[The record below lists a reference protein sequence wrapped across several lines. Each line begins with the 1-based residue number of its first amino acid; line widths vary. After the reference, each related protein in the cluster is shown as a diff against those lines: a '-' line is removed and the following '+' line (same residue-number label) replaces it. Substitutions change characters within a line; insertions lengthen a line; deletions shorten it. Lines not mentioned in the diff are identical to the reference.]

1 MAGGNEGIKADNVI
15 PLSKIDP
22 ERFEALG
29 LTDHGCAQLDLW
41 LAALGESG
49 GAVSARQFEL
59 PVYAKGGGR
68 TTAARVFLASR
79 ETREVWRPGDA
90 YAALKPAQAAIDK
103 ALGLRAA
110 RLSYCSYDFAVPA
123 AGTASA
129 DDIAL
134 ITATA
139 QVLLADW
146 PHELTPL
153 RAGMNF
159 TGEATL
165 LPEIDPALRKRF
177 GLDGSVRVAG
187 SVGKRA
193 QGYRIEVSTALKVPP
208 LELLGGRLNIAL
220 LRASI
225 AAEGLGA
232 GNGTPPFSLA
242 LHGAITLD
250 QPKPASPIAADG
262 ARPLASGQQ
271 KLVTAIEVNAGSRQ
285 LALTA
290 EAPNL
295 IKAGALI
302 NSLAPGLGKTLSGAF
317 STMDKVVPG
326 LQRLEVSTP
335 MDGLDGARFALWLK
349 YSEAF
354 TLLDLIRIT
363 PSLYVAGTS
372 SGGEFTFDIELTGR
386 GEIGSGEQAL
396 AFETTLS
403 LPEGSFRA
411 TLVEGSK
418 VVLPADVAGKVA
430 KVEGRE
436 SLRLIDLAISANTR
450 TKDYTF
456 SVITIGFLEYRI
468 GKGSLLI
475 GDVRFEIGKSGGG
488 SVTAALEGSLVVG
501 DVEADVSIN
510 IDNGL
515 RGKVTIPRLPIGDI
529 AADLLQIEAPGELA
543 AAEIKDFEVALT
555 LGKETEF
562 SFKAESDSEFTI
574 AGLKAKLAK
583 LDVTYAGKLDLK
595 AEGQLRF
602 DTTEVDLKLIY
613 AEGTWNFSVNA
624 RTSFDLGRALRPL
637 AAEIGFEPPFQD
649 GSLTVT
655 HIDGALRLGAEG
667 TRIAL
672 SFAFK
677 TKDGDFRLTLVAAR
691 QLSGEKAGW
700 DYSLRMG
707 PATID
712 FRSLPV
718 VGGAIGAAADAFAK
732 SGGKKAV
739 GIDALRVGVLSTLE
753 EAAIAEL
760 FKNLATETFAPP
772 TEVTGKLSLT
782 GTLQLLDYEKPIVYP
797 QPKDKTP
804 AKGAKDSKGAKGGA
818 KADVE
823 ILPPV
828 PAKVDGAMKAGGSPA
843 VPTDDK
849 PAADKPA
856 DDMHWLPVQRDAGP
870 LHLAKLGLGLR
881 RAGGSYEVSAGLA
894 GKVTAAGVQLELM
907 DAGISVRLNELT
919 APRGRLRGMSLSFKR
934 GAVSVEGGF
943 LQMSETVYGG
953 QLSVQLPKVSIGVV
967 GVYGTYQLPDN
978 RGSSTSLFIY
988 GTASL
993 TAGIKLGAIT
1003 LTGLALGFGLN
1014 RRVIV
1019 PAIGEV
1025 AAFPLVALA
1034 MQENAG
1040 GAKSSAMEML
1050 NTLERHLPFTEG
1062 QIFAALGLRFTIAE
1076 TIEAFALAI
1085 GQFGRDVEFS
1095 LLGLARFEKSVGD
1108 QKFCRVELAIKMTLR
1123 PEEGVFLLQAE
1134 LTGNSW
1140 VLDPSCRLTGGFALG
1155 VWFGGAR
1162 KGDFVL
1168 TLGGYHRD
1176 FVPPA
1181 HYPVVPRL
1189 GLNWAV
1195 TNELTLKGEL
1205 YCALTPSHLMAGGRF
1220 EASFIHSRIK
1230 AWFIAAVDFLI
1241 RWAPLQYS
1249 LEAGIS
1255 IRVEADLWL
1264 FSINLSLDVQL
1275 SLWGP
1280 PFAGRVKVRLSVLSF
1295 EIAFGGDR
1303 AAAEIRGWAQFGALF
1318 LDKASPHWDAL
1329 PTPGAP
1335 VEAPAICGVALA
1347 GGRLSQPDDRPPG
1360 GPWMVRGD
1368 ELVLSVTSVLPATTI
1383 ALGTVKGAVP
1393 PKEQS
1398 GRNLALASPL
1408 ALETVAARHA
1418 TESAAFGIVP
1428 LAVTKAESG
1437 LTIAIVRDLAG
1448 DGTAAVDL
1456 AGWQV
1461 EPERQ
1466 GMPAALWD
1474 RQPPGDA
1481 PAARMTGAYLTGLA
1495 RFAPPEGRRRGD
1507 GTRIDIA
1514 RYRESDRIFRAA
1526 AAAEP
1531 AIRAGEANVPAR
1543 DTAADKGPRHF
1554 RAPPMHR
1561 SWMQGA

>member
-1 MAGGNEGIKADNVI
+1 MAGGNEGVKADNVI

-22 ERFEALG
+22 DRFEALG

-49 GAVSARQFEL
+49 GAVSALQFEL
-59 PVYAKGGGR
+59 PVYAEGGSR
-68 TTAARVFLASR
+68 TTATRVVVASR

-90 YAALKPAQAAIDK
+90 YAALKPAQLAIDK

-110 RLSYCSYDFAVPA
+110 RLSYCSFDFAVPA

-134 ITATA
+134 ITSTA
-139 QVLLADW
+139 RALLPDW
-146 PHELTPL
+146 PHQLAPL

-165 LPEIDPALRKRF
+165 LPEVDAALRERF

-187 SVGKRA
+187 SVGRLPQAGQQA
-193 QGYRIEVSTALKVPP
+193 QGYRIEASTALNVPP
-208 LELLGGRLNIAL
+208 LELLGGRLSVAL
-220 LRASI
+220 QRARV
-225 AAEGLGA
+225 AAEGAGSGA
-232 GNGTPPFSLA
+232 GGDAPFSLRLFGA
-242 LHGAITLD
+242 LSLD
-250 QPKPASPIAADG
+250 QQRLAASIELN
-262 ARPLASGQQ
+262 LASRE
-271 KLVTAIEVNAGSRQ
+271 L
-285 LALTA
+285 
-290 EAPNL
+290 NL
-295 IKAGALI
+295 IADAPELLKAGALVR
-302 NSLAPGLGKTLSGAF
+302 SLAPELDAALSDALGTV
-317 STMDKVVPG
+317 DKVVPW
-326 LQRLEVSTP
+326 LRRLDMTAP
-335 MDGLDGARFALWLK
+335 LDGFDGAKLELWLT
-349 YSEAF
+349 YAEPF
-354 TLLDLIRIT
+354 VLFDLIRVT
-363 PSLYVAGTS
+363 PSLFAAGTY
-372 SGGEFTFDIELTGR
+372 GGGAFAFEAEITGI
-386 GEIGSGEQAL
+386 GTIGSGAQAMR
-396 AFETTLS
+396 FETSLS
-403 LPEGSFRA
+403 LPEGIFRA
-411 TLVEGSK
+411 ALAEGSPL
-418 VVLPADVAGKVA
+418 VLPAEIDAKLDKVAG
-430 KVEGRE
+430 RE
-436 SLRLIDLAISANTR
+436 NLHLIDLALSAHTR
-450 TKDYTF
+450 DGAYFF
-456 SVITIGFLEYRI
+456 SIITLGFLDIPI
-468 GKGSLLI
+468 GGGLLSI
-475 GDVRFEIGKSGGG
+475 GDVRFEVGKRRGEGYR
-488 SVTAALEGSLVVG
+488 AQLEATLVIG
-501 DVEADVSIN
+501 DVEAGVAIDIDKDVK
-510 IDNGL
+510 GT
-515 RGKVTIPRLPIGDI
+515 VTVPVLPIGAI

-543 AAEIKDFEVALT
+543 AVEISAFELNLT
-555 LGKETEF
+555 LSKSTSF
-562 SFKAESDSEFTI
+562 DFKAESEEFTI
-574 AGLKAKLAK
+574 GGLALKLTRLDVRYAGTLTLNGEGRVRFDASDVKLALAY
-583 LDVTYAGKLDLK
+583 LDGS
-595 AEGQLRF
+595 
-602 DTTEVDLKLIY
+602 
-613 AEGTWNFSVNA
+613 WNFTFGGDT
-624 RTSFDLGRALRPL
+624 RFDLGRALAPL
-637 AAEIGFEPPFQD
+637 ARDIGFEPPFAE
-649 GSLTVT
+649 GSVTVT
-655 HIDGALRLGAEG
+655 RVAGALRLGAEG
-667 TRIAL
+667 PR
-672 SFAFK
+672 FAVNFEFK
-677 TKDGDFRLTLVAAR
+677 INGGDFRLTLVAGRAA
-691 QLSGEKAGW
+691 GGKAGW
-700 DYSLRMG
+700 EYSLKLG
-707 PATID
+707 PAQID
-712 FRSLPV
+712 FRCLPV

-732 SGGKKAV
+732 SGGRKAV
-739 GIDALRVGVLSTLE
+739 GVDALRVGVLSTLE
-753 EAAIAEL
+753 KKALTDMFEGLSQTDFPPPEA
-760 FKNLATETFAPP
+760 P
-772 TEVTGKLSLT
+772 TGKLMLT
-782 GTLQLLDYEKPIVYP
+782 GTLQLLDYEKSILYP
-797 QPKDKTP
+797 QPKDRTP
-804 AKGAKDSKGAKGGA
+804 AKDAKDSKGAKGGA
-818 KADVE
+818 KAEVE
-823 ILPPV
+823 ILPPI
-828 PAKVDGAMKAGGSPA
+828 PAKVDAATKAGGSPA
-843 VPTDDK
+843 APPD
-849 PAADKPA
+849 DKPA
-856 DDMHWLPVQRDAGP
+856 DDMHWLPVQRDCGP

-881 RAGGSYEVSAGLA
+881 PAGGSYEVSTALA
-894 GKVTAAGVQLELM
+894 GKIGLAGVQLELM
-907 DAGISVRLNELT
+907 DAGISLRLNELS
-919 APRGRLRGMSLSFKR
+919 APRGRLKGMSLSFRR

-967 GVYGTYQLPDN
+967 GVYGAYKLPDSA
-978 RGSSTSLFIY
+978 GSSTSLFIY

-993 TAGIKLGAIT
+993 AAGIKLGAIT

-1014 RRVIV
+1014 RRVII

-1040 GAKSSAMEML
+1040 GAKPSALEML

-1134 LTGNSW
+1134 LTANSW

-1176 FVPPA
+1176 FTPPA

-1264 FSINLSLDVQL
+1264 FSINLSLDVHL

-1280 PFAGRVKVRLSVLSF
+1280 PFGGKVRVRLSVLSF
-1295 EIAFGGDR
+1295 EIAFGGGR
-1303 AAAEIRGWAQFGALF
+1303 ATAEIRGWAQFGALF

-1329 PTPGAP
+1329 PTPGRS

-1368 ELVLSVTSVLPATTI
+1368 ELVLSVTSVLPATAI
-1383 ALGTVKGAVP
+1383 VVGTVKGAVP

-1398 GRNLALASPL
+1398 GRNLALAVPL
-1408 ALETVAARHA
+1408 ALATVAGRHGA
-1418 TESAAFGIVP
+1418 ESATFGIVP
-1428 LAVTKAESG
+1428 LAVTRAESA

-1448 DGTAAVDL
+1448 DGTAGVDL
-1456 AGWQV
+1456 AGWQA

-1495 RFAPPEGRRRGD
+1495 RFAPPEGRRQGE
-1507 GTRIDIA
+1507 GTRVEIA
-1514 RYRESDRIFRAA
+1514 RYRESDRIFREAA
-1526 AAAEP
+1526 ASEP
-1531 AIRAGEANVPAR
+1531 AIRAAAGGGEANVPVR
-1543 DTAADKGPRHF
+1543 DPAPERGPRHF

-1561 SWMQGA
+1561 SWQQGA

>member
-1 MAGGNEGIKADNVI
+1 MAGGNEGVKADNVL

-49 GAVSARQFEL
+49 GAVSALQFEL
-59 PVYAKGGGR
+59 PVYAEGGAR
-68 TTAARVFLASR
+68 TTATRVVVASR
-79 ETREVWRPGDA
+79 EPREVWRPGDA
-90 YAALKPAQAAIDK
+90 YSDLKPAKAVIDK
-103 ALGLRAA
+103 ALALRAA
-110 RLSYCSYDFAVPA
+110 QLSYCSHDFAAPA
-123 AGTASA
+123 ASTASA
-129 DDIAL
+129 ADIAL

-139 QVLLADW
+139 RALLPDW
-146 PHELTPL
+146 PHQLAPL

-165 LPEIDPALRKRF
+165 LPEVDAALRKRF

-187 SVGKRA
+187 SVGRLPQAGQQA
-193 QGYRIEVSTALKVPP
+193 QGYRIEASTALDVPP
-208 LELLGGRLNIAL
+208 LELLGGRLSVAL
-220 LRASI
+220 QRARV
-225 AAEGLGA
+225 AAEGVGTGA
-232 GNGTPPFSLA
+232 GGDAPFA
-242 LHGAITLD
+242 LGLSGAISLD
-250 QPKPASPIAADG
+250 QQRLAASIELN
-262 ARPLASGQQ
+262 LASRE
-271 KLVTAIEVNAGSRQ
+271 L
-285 LALTA
+285 
-290 EAPNL
+290 NL
-295 IKAGALI
+295 IADAPELLKAGALVR
-302 NSLAPGLGKTLSGAF
+302 SLVPELDAALSGALG
-317 STMDKVVPG
+317 TVDKVVPG
-326 LQRLEVSTP
+326 LRRLDVTTP
-335 MDGLDGARFALWLK
+335 LDGFDGARLALWLT
-349 YSEAF
+349 YAEPF
-354 TLLDLIRIT
+354 VLFDLIRVT
-363 PSLYVAGTS
+363 PSLFATGTY
-372 SGGEFTFDIELTGR
+372 GGGAFAFEAEITGT
-386 GEIGSGEQAL
+386 GTIGSGAQAMR
-396 AFETTLS
+396 FETSLS
-403 LPEGSFRA
+403 LPEGTFRA
-411 TLVEGSK
+411 ALAEGSPL
-418 VVLPADVAGKVA
+418 VLPGEIAGKLDKVAG
-430 KVEGRE
+430 RE
-436 SLRLIDLAISANTR
+436 NLHLIDLALSANTR
-450 TKDYTF
+450 DGAYSF
-456 SVITIGFLEYRI
+456 SIITLGFLDIPI
-468 GKGSLLI
+468 GSGLLSI
-475 GDVRFEIGKSGGG
+475 GDVRFEVGKRRGEGY
-488 SVTAALEGSLVVG
+488 TAQLEASLVIG
-501 DVEADVSIN
+501 DVEAEVA
-510 IDNGL
+510 IDIDKGVQ
-515 RGKVTIPRLPIGDI
+515 GKVTVPVLPIGAI

-543 AAEIKDFEVALT
+543 AVELSAFELKLKLSESTEFEFSAGSEEFTIGGLALKLAQLEVSYAGALT
-555 LGKETEF
+555 LKGK
-562 SFKAESDSEFTI
+562 
-574 AGLKAKLAK
+574 GR
-583 LDVTYAGKLDLK
+583 V
-595 AEGQLRF
+595 RF
-602 DTTEVDLKLIY
+602 DT
-613 AEGTWNFSVNA
+613 GTVELTLDYLAGSWNFTFGGDTDV
-624 RTSFDLGRALRPL
+624 DLGRALAPL
-637 AAEIGFEPPFQD
+637 AQDIGFDPPFAD
-649 GSLTVT
+649 RSVKVT
-655 HIDGALRLGAEG
+655 RVAGALRLGAEG
-667 TRIAL
+667 PR
-672 SFAFK
+672 FAVNFQFK
-677 TKDGDFRLTLVAAR
+677 INDGDFRLTLVAGRAA
-691 QLSGEKAGW
+691 GGKAGW
-700 DYSLRMG
+700 DYSLKLG

-718 VGGAIGAAADAFAK
+718 VGQAIGAAADAFAK
-732 SGGKKAV
+732 SGAKKAIGV
-739 GIDALRVGVLSTLE
+739 DALRVGVLSTLE
-753 EAAIAEL
+753 EKALTDL
-760 FKNLATETFAPP
+760 FKGLPP
-772 TEVTGKLSLT
+772 TDYPPPEAPTGKLMLT
-782 GTLQLLDYEKPIVYP
+782 GTLQLLDYKKPILYP
-797 QPKDKTP
+797 QPKDKAP
-804 AKGAKDSKGAKGGA
+804 AKDAKDSKGAKADTKGGA
-818 KADVE
+818 KAEVE

-828 PAKVDGAMKAGGSPA
+828 PAKVDTATKAGGTPA
-843 VPTDDK
+843 AP
-849 PAADKPA
+849 PADKPA
-856 DDMHWLPVQRDAGP
+856 DDMHWLSVQRDCGP

-881 RAGGSYEVSAGLA
+881 QAGGSYEVSAGLA
-894 GKVTAAGVQLELM
+894 GKITVAGVQLELM

-919 APRGRLRGMSLSFKR
+919 APRGRLKGMSLSFRR

-967 GVYGTYQLPDN
+967 GVYGTYKLPDN

-993 TAGIKLGAIT
+993 TGGAGIKLGAIT

-1034 MQENAG
+1034 MQEKAD
-1040 GAKSSAMEML
+1040 GAKYSAMEML
-1050 NTLERHLPFTEG
+1050 TTLERHLPFTEG

-1134 LTGNSW
+1134 LTANSW

-1176 FVPPA
+1176 FTPPP

-1230 AWFIAAVDFLI
+1230 AWFVAAVDFLI

-1280 PFAGRVKVRLSVLSF
+1280 PFAGRVRVRLSVLSF

-1329 PTPGAP
+1329 PKPGAT

-1383 ALGTVKGAVP
+1383 VIGAVQGAVP
-1393 PKEQS
+1393 KKEREA
-1398 GRNLALASPL
+1398 RNLALATPL
-1408 ALETVAARHA
+1408 ALETITARHGA
-1418 TESAAFGIVP
+1418 ASEAFGIVP
-1428 LAVTKAESG
+1428 LAVTRAESA
-1437 LTIAIVRDLAG
+1437 LTIAIVRDLA
-1448 DGTAAVDL
+1448 DDVTKAVDL
-1456 AGWQV
+1456 AGWQA

-1481 PAARMTGAYLTGLA
+1481 PAARMTGAYLAGLA
-1495 RFAPPEGRRRGD
+1495 RFAPPEGRRQGE
-1507 GTRIDIA
+1507 GTRVEIA

-1531 AIRAGEANVPAR
+1531 AIRTAARAGEAHVPAHDPAER
-1543 DTAADKGPRHF
+1543 GPRTF

-1561 SWMQGA
+1561 SWLQGA

>member
-1 MAGGNEGIKADNVI
+1 MAGGNEGIKANNVI

-41 LAALGESG
+41 LSSLGESG
-49 GAVSARQFEL
+49 GAVSALQFEL
-59 PVYAKGGGR
+59 PVYAEGGAR
-68 TTAARVFLASR
+68 TTATRVLVASR

-90 YAALKPAQAAIDK
+90 YADLKPAKAAIDK

-110 RLSYCSYDFAVPA
+110 QLSYCSHDFAGPA
-123 AGTASA
+123 AARASA

-134 ITATA
+134 IAATA
-139 QVLLADW
+139 RTLLPDW
-146 PHELTPL
+146 PHQLTPL

-165 LPEIDPALRKRF
+165 LPEVDAALRKRF

-242 LHGAITLD
+242 LHGALTLD
-250 QPKPASPIAADG
+250 
-262 ARPLASGQQ
+262 QQ

-302 NSLAPGLGKTLSGAF
+302 NSLAPDLGTTLSGAF

-335 MDGLDGARFALWLK
+335 LDGLDGARFALWLK

-475 GDVRFEIGKSGGG
+475 GDVRFEIGKSGRG

-515 RGKVTIPRLPIGDI
+515 KGKVTIPRLPIGDI

-583 LDVTYAGKLDLK
+583 LDVTYAGKLDLT

-624 RTSFDLGRALRPL
+624 KTSFDLGRALRPL

-753 EAAIAEL
+753 E
-760 FKNLATETFAPP
+760 
-772 TEVTGKLSLT
+772 
-782 GTLQLLDYEKPIVYP
+782 
-797 QPKDKTP
+797 
-804 AKGAKDSKGAKGGA
+804 
-818 KADVE
+818 
-823 ILPPV
+823 PV
-828 PAKVDGAMKAGGSPA
+828 S
-843 VPTDDK
+843 
-849 PAADKPA
+849 
-856 DDMHWLPVQRDAGP
+856 
-870 LHLAKLGLGLR
+870 
-881 RAGGSYEVSAGLA
+881 
-894 GKVTAAGVQLELM
+894 
-907 DAGISVRLNELT
+907 
-919 APRGRLRGMSLSFKR
+919 
-934 GAVSVEGGF
+934 
-943 LQMSETVYGG
+943 
-953 QLSVQLPKVSIGVV
+953 
-967 GVYGTYQLPDN
+967 
-978 RGSSTSLFIY
+978 
-988 GTASL
+988 
-993 TAGIKLGAIT
+993 TAG
-1003 LTGLALGFGLN
+1003 
-1014 RRVIV
+1014 
-1019 PAIGEV
+1019 
-1025 AAFPLVALA
+1025 
-1034 MQENAG
+1034 
-1040 GAKSSAMEML
+1040 
-1050 NTLERHLPFTEG
+1050 
-1062 QIFAALGLRFTIAE
+1062 
-1076 TIEAFALAI
+1076 
-1085 GQFGRDVEFS
+1085 
-1095 LLGLARFEKSVGD
+1095 
-1108 QKFCRVELAIKMTLR
+1108 
-1123 PEEGVFLLQAE
+1123 
-1134 LTGNSW
+1134 
-1140 VLDPSCRLTGGFALG
+1140 
-1155 VWFGGAR
+1155 
-1162 KGDFVL
+1162 
-1168 TLGGYHRD
+1168 
-1176 FVPPA
+1176 
-1181 HYPVVPRL
+1181 
-1189 GLNWAV
+1189 
-1195 TNELTLKGEL
+1195 
-1205 YCALTPSHLMAGGRF
+1205 
-1220 EASFIHSRIK
+1220 
-1230 AWFIAAVDFLI
+1230 
-1241 RWAPLQYS
+1241 
-1249 LEAGIS
+1249 
-1255 IRVEADLWL
+1255 
-1264 FSINLSLDVQL
+1264 
-1275 SLWGP
+1275 
-1280 PFAGRVKVRLSVLSF
+1280 
-1295 EIAFGGDR
+1295 
-1303 AAAEIRGWAQFGALF
+1303 
-1318 LDKASPHWDAL
+1318 
-1329 PTPGAP
+1329 
-1335 VEAPAICGVALA
+1335 
-1347 GGRLSQPDDRPPG
+1347 
-1360 GPWMVRGD
+1360 
-1368 ELVLSVTSVLPATTI
+1368 
-1383 ALGTVKGAVP
+1383 
-1393 PKEQS
+1393 
-1398 GRNLALASPL
+1398 
-1408 ALETVAARHA
+1408 
-1418 TESAAFGIVP
+1418 
-1428 LAVTKAESG
+1428 
-1437 LTIAIVRDLAG
+1437 
-1448 DGTAAVDL
+1448 
-1456 AGWQV
+1456 
-1461 EPERQ
+1461 
-1466 GMPAALWD
+1466 
-1474 RQPPGDA
+1474 
-1481 PAARMTGAYLTGLA
+1481 
-1495 RFAPPEGRRRGD
+1495 
-1507 GTRIDIA
+1507 
-1514 RYRESDRIFRAA
+1514 
-1526 AAAEP
+1526 
-1531 AIRAGEANVPAR
+1531 
-1543 DTAADKGPRHF
+1543 
-1554 RAPPMHR
+1554 
-1561 SWMQGA
+1561 

>member
-1 MAGGNEGIKADNVI
+1 MAGGNEGIKADNVL

-49 GAVSARQFEL
+49 GAVSALQFEL
-59 PVYAKGGGR
+59 PIYAEGGAR
-68 TTAARVFLASR
+68 TSATRVFIASR
-79 ETREVWRPGDA
+79 ETRDVWRPGDA
-90 YAALKPAQAAIDK
+90 YSDLKPAKAAIDK
-103 ALGLRAA
+103 ALALRAA
-110 RLSYCSYDFAVPA
+110 QLSYCSHDFAGPVA
-123 AGTASA
+123 ATASA

-134 ITATA
+134 IAATA
-139 QVLLADW
+139 RALLPDW
-146 PHELTPL
+146 PHQLTPL

-165 LPEIDPALRKRF
+165 LPEVDAVLRKRF

-187 SVGKRA
+187 SVGKLAR
-193 QGYRIEVSTALKVPP
+193 GYRIEASTALNVPP

-225 AAEGLGA
+225 GAEGLGA

-242 LHGAITLD
+242 LHGAIALD
-250 QPKPASPIAADG
+250 
-262 ARPLASGQQ
+262 QQ
-271 KLVTAIEVNAGSRQ
+271 KLATAIEVNAGSRQ

-290 EAPNL
+290 EAPDL

-302 NSLAPGLGKTLSGAF
+302 NSLAPNLGKTLSGAF

-335 MDGLDGARFALWLK
+335 LDGFDGAQFALWLK

-354 TLLDLIRIT
+354 PLLDLIHIT
-363 PSLYVAGTS
+363 PSLYVAGSS
-372 SGGEFTFDIELTGR
+372 SGGEFAFNIELTGR
-386 GEIGSGEQAL
+386 GEIGSGKEAL
-396 AFETTLS
+396 VFETTLS
-403 LPEGSFRA
+403 LPDGIFQA

-418 VVLPADVAGKVA
+418 VVLPADIADKVA

-436 SLRLIDLAISANTR
+436 SLRLIDLAISANTQ
-450 TKDYTF
+450 TKEYTF

-468 GKGSLLI
+468 GKGWLLI
-475 GDVRFEIGKSGGG
+475 GDVRFEIGNSGGG
-488 SVTAALEGSLVVG
+488 SVKAALEGSLVVG

-583 LDVTYAGKLDLK
+583 LDVTYAGKLDLT

-649 GSLTVT
+649 GGPTVT

-677 TKDGDFRLTLVAAR
+677 TKDGDFRLTLVAGRAA
-691 QLSGEKAGW
+691 GGKAGW

-760 FKNLATETFAPP
+760 FRKLATETFAPP
-772 TEVTGKLSLT
+772 PEAPTGKLMLT
-782 GTLQLLDYEKPIVYP
+782 GTLQLLDYKKPILYP
-797 QPKDKTP
+797 QPKDKAP
-804 AKGAKDSKGAKGGA
+804 AKDAKDGKGAKADAKGGA

-828 PAKVDGAMKAGGSPA
+828 PAKVDAATKAGDTPA
-843 VPTDDK
+843 AP
-849 PAADKPA
+849 PADKPA
-856 DDMHWLPVQRDAGP
+856 DDMHWLPVQRDCGP
-870 LHLAKLGLGLR
+870 LHVAKLGVGLR
-881 RAGGSYEVSAGLA
+881 QAGGSYEVSAGLA
-894 GKVTAAGVQLELM
+894 GKITVAGVQLELM
-907 DAGISVRLNELT
+907 DAGISLRLNELT
-919 APRGRLRGMSLSFKR
+919 APRGRLKGMSLSFRR

-967 GVYGTYQLPDN
+967 GVYGTYKLPEN

-993 TAGIKLGAIT
+993 TGGAGIKLGAIT

-1040 GAKSSAMEML
+1040 DAKPSAMEML

-1134 LTGNSW
+1134 LTANSW

-1249 LEAGIS
+1249 LEAGVS
-1255 IRVEADLWL
+1255 IRIEADLWL

-1280 PFAGRVKVRLSVLSF
+1280 PFAGRVRVRLSVLSF

-1329 PTPGAP
+1329 PTPDAP

-1393 PKEQS
+1393 PKEHS
-1398 GRNLALASPL
+1398 GRNLALATPL

-1418 TESAAFGIVP
+1418 TDSATFGIVP
-1428 LAVTKAESG
+1428 LTVTKAESA
-1437 LTIAIVRDLAG
+1437 LTIAIVRDLPG
-1448 DGTAAVDL
+1448 DGAAAVDL
-1456 AGWQV
+1456 AGWQA

-1495 RFAPPEGRRRGD
+1495 RFAPPEGRRRGE
-1507 GTRIDIA
+1507 GTRVEIA
-1514 RYRESDRIFRAA
+1514 RYRESDRISRAA

-1531 AIRAGEANVPAR
+1531 AIRGGGAHVPAQ
-1543 DTAADKGPRHF
+1543 DPAADRGPRHF

-1561 SWMQGA
+1561 SWLQGA

>member
-1 MAGGNEGIKADNVI
+1 MAGGNAGVKADNVL

-49 GAVSARQFEL
+49 GAVSALQFEL
-59 PVYAKGGGR
+59 PVYAEGGAR
-68 TTAARVFLASR
+68 TSATRVFIASR
-79 ETREVWRPGDA
+79 ETRDVWRPGDA
-90 YAALKPAQAAIDK
+90 YSDLKPAKAVIDK
-103 ALGLRAA
+103 ALALRAA
-110 RLSYCSYDFAVPA
+110 QLSYCSHDFAVPA
-123 AGTASA
+123 AARASA

-134 ITATA
+134 IAATA
-139 QVLLADW
+139 QALLADW
-146 PHELTPL
+146 PHQLTPL

-165 LPEIDPALRKRF
+165 LPEVDAALRKRF

-187 SVGKRA
+187 SVGKLAR
-193 QGYRIEVSTALKVPP
+193 GYRIEASTALNVPP

-225 AAEGLGA
+225 GAEGLGA

-250 QPKPASPIAADG
+250 Q
-262 ARPLASGQQ
+262 Q
-271 KLVTAIEVNAGSRQ
+271 KLATAIEVNAGSRQ

-290 EAPNL
+290 EAPDL

-302 NSLAPGLGKTLSGAF
+302 NSLAPNLGKTLSGAF

-335 MDGLDGARFALWLK
+335 LDGFDGARFALWLK

-354 TLLDLIRIT
+354 PLLDLIHIT
-363 PSLYVAGTS
+363 PSLYVAGSS
-372 SGGEFTFDIELTGR
+372 SGGEFTFNIELTGR
-386 GEIGSGEQAL
+386 GEIGSGKEAL
-396 AFETTLS
+396 VFETTLS
-403 LPEGSFRA
+403 LPDGIFQA

-418 VVLPADVAGKVA
+418 VVLPADIADKVA

-436 SLRLIDLAISANTR
+436 SLRLIDLAISANTQ
-450 TKDYTF
+450 TKEYNF

-475 GDVRFEIGKSGGG
+475 GDVRFEIGNSGGG
-488 SVTAALEGSLVVG
+488 SVKAALEGSLVVG

-583 LDVTYAGKLDLK
+583 LDVTYAGKLDLT

-649 GSLTVT
+649 GGPTVT

-677 TKDGDFRLTLVAAR
+677 TKDGDFRLTVVAGR
-691 QLSGEKAGW
+691 QVSGEKAGW

-772 TEVTGKLSLT
+772 PEAPTGKLMLT
-782 GTLQLLDYEKPIVYP
+782 GTLQLLDYKKPILYP
-797 QPKDKTP
+797 QHKDKAP
-804 AKGAKDSKGAKGGA
+804 AKDAKDGKGAKADAKGGA

-828 PAKVDGAMKAGGSPA
+828 PAKVDAATKAGDP
-843 VPTDDK
+843 P
-849 PAADKPA
+849 ADKPA
-856 DDMHWLPVQRDAGP
+856 DDMHWLPVQRDCGP
-870 LHLAKLGLGLR
+870 LHLAKLGVGLR

-894 GKVTAAGVQLELM
+894 GKVTVAGVQLELM
-907 DAGISVRLNELT
+907 DAGISLRLNELT
-919 APRGRLRGMSLSFKR
+919 APRGRLKGMSLSFRR

-967 GVYGTYQLPDN
+967 GVYGTYKLPEN

-993 TAGIKLGAIT
+993 TGGAGIKLGAIT

-1040 GAKSSAMEML
+1040 DAKPSAMEML

-1134 LTGNSW
+1134 LTANSW

-1241 RWAPLQYS
+1241 RWEPLQYS
-1249 LEAGIS
+1249 LEAGVS
-1255 IRVEADLWL
+1255 IRIEADLWL

-1280 PFAGRVKVRLSVLSF
+1280 PFAGRVRVRLSVLSF

-1329 PTPGAP
+1329 PTPAAP

-1393 PKEQS
+1393 PKEHS
-1398 GRNLALASPL
+1398 GRNLALAAPL

-1418 TESAAFGIVP
+1418 TESATFGIVP
-1428 LAVTKAESG
+1428 LTVTKAESA
-1437 LTIAIVRDLAG
+1437 LTIAIVRDLPG
-1448 DGTAAVDL
+1448 DGAAAVDL
-1456 AGWQV
+1456 AGWQA

-1495 RFAPPEGRRRGD
+1495 RFAPPEGRRRGE
-1507 GTRIDIA
+1507 GTRVEIA

-1526 AAAEP
+1526 AASEP
-1531 AIRAGEANVPAR
+1531 AIRAAARGGEAHVPAH
-1543 DTAADKGPRHF
+1543 DPAADKGPRHF

-1561 SWMQGA
+1561 SWLQGA